1 MFLPMWKLNTIIID
15 TEPTKEVEHWR
26 VTMATVLLPL
36 NLNTTSSFQ
45 CSLPTPT
52 QITFKHRYSSSRI
65 QNYNFNSLKFKL
77 KSTTLFVRA
86 SDPDS
91 NPQTPQNA
99 EVDNLGVQAALSV
112 LRFYKSKFFSL
123 PFHYFCSFKL

>member
-1 MFLPMWKLNTIIID
+1 
-15 TEPTKEVEHWR
+15 
-26 VTMATVLLPL
+26 MATVVLPL

-52 QITFKHRYSSSRI
+52 QITFKHSSSRI
-65 QNYNFNSLKFKL
+65 QNYNFTSLKFKL